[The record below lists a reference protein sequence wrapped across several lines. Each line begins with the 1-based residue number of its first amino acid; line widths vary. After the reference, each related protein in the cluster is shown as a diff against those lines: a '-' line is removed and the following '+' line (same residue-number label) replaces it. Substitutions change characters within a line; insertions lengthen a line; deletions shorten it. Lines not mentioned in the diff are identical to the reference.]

1 MSYTNVICF
10 FIILA
15 PFINSITG
23 FTTKEYGLSIIGPL
37 FYSLGLLFF
46 LLLSLHKQRSCL
58 PVFLLLF
65 VFLHFFVSVIY
76 GMNNVNDLQHY
87 IKFAFPFIIYFSLK
101 YTTLKIDFLQIK
113 KAIILSGLI
122 YLYFILLSFIIGYKQ
137 YDNKIGYWGWV
148 GAGNDMLVFLLFLL
162 PYAAL
167 EFTWKKKLVY
177 FSGLFLTFTKSL
189 FLLIPVYALYEIF
202 LKKRSTLSKRL
213 YCLTFSICLLFSF
226 YYITVSYYRARA
238 DEHTINLSSLSSY
251 GEREY
256 RFLSFGRSIYLERF
270 IGNFEHKSPF
280 EIIWGS
286 GLQGGLF
293 FTEGKVGIEMDP
305 FDILNNY
312 GIFLLTGFIY
322 LFYLKILFSK
332 NLCLYH
338 KFLFLPA
345 ISYSIFG
352 GHLSNNPIAN
362 IPVAMLILLI
372 EKGEVPGMELS
383 RERETKC

>member
-1 MSYTNVICF
+1 MPYTNIICF

-23 FTTKEYGLSIIGPL
+23 LTIKEYGLSIIGPL

-46 LLLSLHKQRSCL
+46 ILLSLHKQRSFL

-113 KAIILSGLI
+113 KAIIFSGLI
-122 YLYFILLSFIIGYKQ
+122 YLYFILLSFIIGYRR
-137 YDNKIGYWGWV
+137 YDTKIGYWGGV

-177 FSGLFLTFTKSL
+177 FSGLVLTFTKSL
-189 FLLIPVYALYEIF
+189 FLLIPVYTLYEIF

-213 YCLTFSICLLFSF
+213 YCLTFSICLLLSF
-226 YYITVSYYRARA
+226 YYITVSYHKSLA
-238 DEHTINLSSLSSY
+238 DEYRINLSSLSNY
-251 GEREY
+251 GESEY

-270 IGNFEHKSPF
+270 IGNFEYKSLF
-280 EIIWGS
+280 DIVWGS

-305 FDILNNY
+305 FDVFNNY
-312 GIFLLTGFIY
+312 GIFLLAGFIY
-322 LFYLKILFSK
+322 FYYLKILFSK
-332 NLCLYH
+332 QLHMYH

-345 ISYSIFG
+345 ISYSILG
-352 GHLSNNPIAN
+352 GHLANNPIAN

-383 RERETKC
+383 NSRKTKC